1 MDNSQGKNIRTV
13 LWVIFILMA
22 SVPWI
27 MGAYLIFQT
36 HVNAIFLL
44 VLLAAFTLLTVF
56 PGLYLIRR
64 FVRQLQSLIDATGTP
79 CEGNASKPL
88 VLEKSTPKELHDLA
102 NNFNRVNREVARQKR
117 NFREVGDRMLG
128 YMKELDAHKQKLKEE
143 SVLRN
148 YMARYVGKD
157 VVDQMILSQDED
169 PLANERCEATLLF
182 ADIRSFTSISEHMN
196 PEEIISMLN
205 EYFNAMVDIIFKHG
219 GILDKFVG
227 DELMAV
233 FRQKPDKSK
242 GPLDAVS
249 AAVDMRKEIRD
260 LMQERNARGK
270 QVFEVGIGINTGNV
284 VTGNVGAKNRMDY
297 TVIGDTVNVAARLE
311 QMAEGQEIIVGEDTY
326 QYCKGHIKMR
336 EKGEITVKNRAL
348 PVKCYEVMIK
358 W

>member
-1 MDNSQGKNIRTV
+1 MGSSQGKNIQSV
-13 LWVIFILMA
+13 LWVIFLLMI
-22 SVPWI
+22 STPWI
-27 MGAYLIFQT
+27 MGAYLLLQTDINIIF
-36 HVNAIFLL
+36 VLIFL
-44 VLLAAFTLLTVF
+44 AGFTLLIAF
-56 PGLYLIRR
+56 PGFYLVKR
-64 FVRQLQSLIDATGTP
+64 FIHQLQSLIDGTGML
-79 CEGNASKPL
+79 GAGKDDKPL
-88 VLEKSTPKELHDLA
+88 VLEESAPEELHDLA
-102 NNFNRVNREVARQKR
+102 HNFNRLQREVVRQKR

-128 YMKELDAHKQKLKEE
+128 YMKELDSHKQKLKEE

-148 YMARYVGKD
+148 YIARYVGKD

-182 ADIRSFTSISEHMN
+182 ADIRSFTTISEHMN

-249 AAVDMRKEIRD
+249 AAVDMRKKIRD

-326 QYCKGHIKMR
+326 KYCKGHIKMR
-336 EKGEITVKNRAL
+336 EKGEITVKNRVL